1 MPSRAWF
8 FVLSIIATGIALS
21 VWAFT
26 RPAPLASEW
35 VLFAMLTG
43 LALLSEV
50 YRSDGPHNMSHSVI
64 SIFEFVGLLLLPP
77 ALFVMLVAI
86 PLLFD
91 WARARLTNSSR
102 LRQWYKQPFNIS
114 MTLLAGFAALAWPS
128 AFFGTKLDPSVYA
141 MPMISLI
148 VGAAFTVGTM
158 NHLLLRLAVTLAQGR
173 PLREVAR
180 VDFGVVLTDC
190 FLLLLGYIV
199 AILWTLNPLLS
210 LLTIAPLFLIN
221 RALRVP
227 HLEREAHIDGK
238 TGLLNASTF
247 MQRATAEWER
257 AQRYNQP
264 FAVLMADL
272 DLLRDINNRY
282 GHLAGDAV
290 LTGIGELIRAMV
302 RNLDVAGRF
311 GGEEFAI
318 LLPNV
323 DPAEARHIARR
334 LCHAVETTQFT
345 VETSLTPIIVTMS
358 VGVATFPEDASSLQE
373 LLHEADVAVYWAK
386 MEGRNRVMCSPDV
399 PESFR
404 LESHQTPPE
413 RRILAS

>member
-1 MPSRAWF
+1 MPSRAWS
-8 FVLSIIATGIALS
+8 FVLSIIVTGIALS

-50 YRSDGPHNMSHSVI
+50 YRSNGPHNMSHSVT

-91 WARARLTNSSR
+91 WARARVTNSSR

-114 MTLLAGFAALAWPS
+114 MTLVAGFAALAWPS
-128 AFFGTKLDPSVYA
+128 AFFGTSLDPSVYA
-141 MPMISLI
+141 MPMIALI

-158 NHLLLRLAVTLAQGR
+158 NHLLLRLVVTLAQGR

-180 VDFGVVLTDC
+180 VDSGVVLTDC

-199 AILWTLNPLLS
+199 AILWTLNPPLA
-210 LLTIAPLFLIN
+210 LLTIAPLFLIY

-227 HLEREAHIDGK
+227 HLEQEAHVDGK
-238 TGLLNASTF
+238 TGLLNARAF

-264 FAVLMADL
+264 LAVLMADL
-272 DLLRDINNRY
+272 DLLRDINNSY

-290 LTGIGELIRAMV
+290 LTGVGEIIRTLV

-318 LLPNV
+318 VLPNV
-323 DPAEARHIARR
+323 DPAEAEQIAAR
-334 LCHAVETTQFT
+334 LCHAVEAAEFST
-345 VETSLTPIIVTMS
+345 ETSPTPVKATMS
-358 VGVATFPEDASSLQE
+358 IGVATFPEDASSLQE
-373 LLHEADVAVYWAK
+373 LLHEADVAVFRAK

-399 PESFR
+399 PKSFR
-404 LESHQTPPE
+404 LESRESPPE
-413 RRILAS
+413 GRVLAS